1 MKIHLLFT
9 SFKTSDRDSF
19 YKHALRFC
27 AVETESFIVSFLK
40 YFFLQIKCLLIFF
53 HQKNPEKYN
62 LVEVLLDKGVAERML
77 DREERPWELIQ
88 QARKVS

>member
-1 MKIHLLFT
+1 MF
-9 SFKTSDRDSF
+9 
-19 YKHALRFC
+19 A
-27 AVETESFIVSFLK
+27 
-40 YFFLQIKCLLIFF
+40 YFFF

-88 QARKVS
+88 QARKVSYFFIYICIIIFLLENCYFLL